1 MGNNI
6 SKQTAVIT
14 VGPRQSK
21 INVSYQFLIDNFGFF
36 KKRKR
41 FTDEKRLYYFP
52 TISEST
58 LESLLDF
65 VSTG

>member
-14 VGPRQSK
+14 VGLEQGGF
-21 INVSYQFLIDNFGFF
+21 NVFYQLTIDNFGFF

-41 FTDEKRLYYFP
+41 FTDEKL
-52 TISEST
+52 S
-58 LESLLDF
+58 
-65 VSTG
+65 